1 VEFTFADI
9 NDAYCTIVG
18 MFKDFINNGSPKTH
32 SYLKRSTSRNG
43 DVIRFKEP
51 VTIHYL
57 LPSER
62 VLLSPDRN
70 ENPFFHLYEALWML
84 NGENSVK
91 PLTAL
96 NSNMINYSDD
106 GRTFNGAYGRRW
118 RRAIINENSP
128 FEKEVDQLYLIIEH
142 LKRQKDSRRAVLQMW
157 NVSEDLLKIEGV
169 TGYCNYDDF
178 KSFSRDVCCN
188 TACFFDVDEDVL
200 NMSITNRSNDAIWG
214 LLGANYV
221 HFSFLQEY
229 VAAHLGVKLGRMT
242 VFSNNVHTY
251 VDKFNVNWDVEYVKE
266 ITSLRLLYNNLENL
280 QNWQGDLTKNKNCF
294 RSFGLNQ
301 QVNDFDFDLP
311 NFVAHFDLSTRNIGF
326 LEDIKQLEGKD
337 WNHSF
342 LQEVAKPLLL
352 VFFFHKNGYYAKAA
366 YWLEKIIH
374 YEWQRAAMRW
384 IRQRWLANGCIEA
397 LEALDYL
404 RTNTNF
410 NTLEKDLS
418 K

>member
-1 VEFTFADI
+1 
-9 NDAYCTIVG
+9 
-18 MFKDFINNGSPKTH
+18 MFKDFILEGSPTNH
-32 SYLKRSTSRNG
+32 ALLKRSTSRNG
-43 DVIRFKEP
+43 DVVRFKEP

-84 NGENSVK
+84 NGDDTVS
-91 PLTAL
+91 PLSAL
-96 NSNMINYSDD
+96 NSNMANYSDN
-106 GRTFNGAYGRRW
+106 GETFNGAYGRRW

-128 FEKEVDQLYLIIEH
+128 FEKEIDQLYLIIEH

-169 TGYCNYDDF
+169 TGYCNYDDL

-188 TACFFDVDEDVL
+188 TACFFDVDDDVL

-229 VAAHLGVKLGRMT
+229 VAAHLGVGLGKMT

-251 VDKFNVNWDVEYVKE
+251 VDKMNCYWNTDYIKEFNYLKNV
-266 ITSLRLLYNNLENL
+266 SGNLETL
-280 QNWQGDLTKNKNCF
+280 QASQRETTRAKNCF
-294 RSFGLNQ
+294 SCFGFNL
-301 QVNDFDFDLP
+301 QVNDFDFELP
-311 NFVAHFDLSTRNIGF
+311 IFVDHFDLSDRCVSNP
-326 LEDIKQLEGKD
+326 EDEENLVSKD

-342 LQEVAKPLLL
+342 LQTVAKPLLL
-352 VFFFHKNGYYAKAA
+352 AFFFHKKGAYVKSAK
-366 YWLEKIIH
+366 WLEQIIH
-374 YEWQRAAMRW
+374 YEWQRTGMRW
-384 IRQRWLANGCIEA
+384 MRQRWIANGSSECLEA
-397 LEALDYL
+397 LELL
-404 RTNTNF
+404 SWNTNF
-410 NTLEKDLS
+410 QNLEKDLNQ
-418 K
+418 